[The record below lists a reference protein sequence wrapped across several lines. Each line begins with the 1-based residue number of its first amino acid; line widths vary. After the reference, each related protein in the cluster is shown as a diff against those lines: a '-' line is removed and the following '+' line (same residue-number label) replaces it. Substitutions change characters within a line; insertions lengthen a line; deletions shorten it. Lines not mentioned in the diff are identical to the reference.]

1 MIGPAL
7 YLLIGFGVLLIL
19 RYLPQLELSV
29 WAWWLLFV
37 FGVLAPAVVA
47 ALWEYGVWAG
57 DIYQLTDERIIDI
70 ARLPLGLRET
80 RRESELDRIQDIDVD
95 IPNLLARF
103 FNVGD
108 VQIKTGAA
116 GSDLTFLGVSDPYSI
131 QLDIWHRL
139 AMLRRKK
146 DQRQRSQRDQEML
159 AWFKGYDNLPPK

>member
-7 YLLIGFGVLLIL
+7 YFLIGSGVLLVL

-37 FGVLAPAVVA
+37 FGAMTPAVLG
-47 ALWEYGVWAG
+47 ALWQYGVWAG
-57 DIYQLTDERIIDI
+57 DIYQLTNERIIDI
-70 ARLPLGLRET
+70 ERLPLGLRET

-95 IPNLLARF
+95 IPNILARF
-103 FNVGD
+103 FNVGY
-108 VQIKTGAA
+108 VRIKTGAA
-116 GSDLTFLGVSDPYSI
+116 GSDLTFFGVADPYSV
-131 QLDIWHRL
+131 QSDIWHRL

-146 DQRQRSQRDQEML
+146 DQRLRSQRDQEML